1 VAELINPFFLAT
13 AIRLAAPMFLAA
25 IGETVTERGG
35 IFNVGIEG
43 MMLVGAFVGVVG
55 VVLSGD
61 PLVGLV
67 LATSVGAAVG
77 LVYGIIIAGFRADQ
91 VVAGIGLNILAIG
104 ATSFLRS
111 LWLGSRIESVP
122 AGALQDRS
130 LPFLGNI
137 PYIGAALFTQSPVVY
152 LSYLLIPV
160 TAFFLFRTRPGL
172 VVRSVG
178 EHAGAADAA
187 GVDVVLT
194 RVYALM
200 FAGAMAG
207 MAGAYLSIVQTSG
220 VFIDNMTN
228 GRGFLAIA
236 ITIFGRWHPLKIA
249 AAALLF
255 GGAEALQFRGQVLF
269 GQDVPPALLFM
280 FPFVLALLAWVALG
294 RGQSGPADLGRPFL
308 RSEA

>member
-1 VAELINPFFLAT
+1 MAELVNPFFLAT
-13 AIRLAAPMFLAA
+13 AIRLGAPMLLAA
-25 IGETVTERGG
+25 IGESVTERAG

-43 MMLVGAFVGVVG
+43 MMLVGACVGVVG
-55 VVLSGD
+55 VVLTGE
-61 PLVGLV
+61 P
-67 LATSVGAAVG
+67 
-77 LVYGIIIAGFRADQ
+77 
-91 VVAGIGLNILAIG
+91 VAGLLLAMG
-104 ATSFLRS
+104 TTSFLRS

-122 AGALQDRS
+122 AGALQDRAM
-130 LPFLGNI
+130 PVLGSI
-137 PYIGAALFTQSPVVY
+137 PYVGEAFFRQSPLVY
-152 LSYLLIPV
+152 VAYLLIPA

-178 EHAGAADAA
+178 EHASAADAA
-187 GVDVVLT
+187 GVDVVMT
-194 RVYALM
+194 RIYALL

-236 ITIFGRWHPLKIA
+236 MTIFGRWHPVKIA

-255 GGAEALQFRGQVLF
+255 GGAEALQFRGQAIL
-269 GQDVPPALLFM
+269 GRDVSPALLFM
-280 FPFVLALLAWVALG
+280 VPFVLALLAWVALG

>member
-1 VAELINPFFLAT
+1 MAELVNPFFLAT
-13 AIRLAAPMFLAA
+13 AIRLGAPMFLAA
-25 IGETVTERGG
+25 IGESVTERAG

-43 MMLVGAFVGVVG
+43 MMLVGACVGVVG
-55 VVLSGD
+55 VVLTGD
-61 PLVGLV
+61 PVAGLL
-67 LATSVGAAVG
+67 LATVVVAALG
-77 LVYGIIIAGFRADQ
+77 FAYGVVVAGFRADQ
-91 VVAGIGLNILAIG
+91 VVAGIGLNLLAMG
-104 ATSFLRS
+104 TTSFLRG
-111 LWLGSRIESVP
+111 LWLGSRIETVP
-122 AGALQDRS
+122 AGALQDRAM
-130 LPFLGNI
+130 PVLGSI
-137 PYIGAALFTQSPVVY
+137 PYVGEAFFRQSPLVY
-152 LSYLLIPV
+152 VAYLLIPA

-178 EHAGAADAA
+178 EHASAADAA
-187 GVDVVLT
+187 GVDVVMT
-194 RVYALM
+194 RIYALL

-236 ITIFGRWHPLKIA
+236 MTIFGRWHPVKIA

-255 GGAEALQFRGQVLF
+255 GGTEALQFRGQAIL
-269 GQDVPPALLFM
+269 GRDVSPALLFM
-280 FPFVLALLAWVALG
+280 VPFVLALLAWVALG